1 MDESI
6 SGESKSFVRRTWS
19 WRHRETAVSDP
30 SDVDLAYMELQS
42 LDNCEKT
49 PEEALV
55 GLTSQQA
62 HKKLFATIRKV
73 LDQYNESNNVKWTSD
88 VWKTL
93 HCNHHA
99 SISWI
104 SIGILA
110 FEVLIMVSSYALSD
124 KQRYSLPLLEA
135 FLVLIITLANLVIC
149 VREENLRRTEVYRRA
164 EELLESCKVS
174 YCNWNPLDYV
184 DPCTPPSPSISMVH
198 TYRDN
203 ELISMPC
210 NLLVEGDI
218 ISLGPSHTSPA
229 KVQLIQ
235 SIHADGSYSLSQQVL
250 EKGDMY
256 LPPSSSPPC
265 EDLHS
270 DRTMPCQPQP
280 RKRFLVKESPYQDT
294 LRNVLQN
301 ACNRPVS
308 LLENEMHF
316 IVSTVI
322 VNKLV
327 WVVLGLSLLVNIARF
342 LLLGGEVGH
351 WSEMILLL
359 QGYSVLPLLPLSFP
373 LLWTGLNLYGAARIQ
388 VLFERLKNGSP
399 LGYKAS
405 RQVAASDVMPYF
417 WNNVR
422 GGSSSLPRT
431 TNLLQ
436 VLGSITVW
444 CCVDKVGILS
454 LPNPSVEKVFFLQS
468 KKARSKSEK
477 QKARGRKTSSSTWE
491 SDISR
496 QVSRE
501 ETTDLSSS
509 SSDDDDDDDDDAVA
523 APDGVKIKENFKG
536 RAAVLNVSND
546 PESQFGL
553 RFDDKRWQDNLSS
566 LKPLG
571 LNILL
576 NSPCSSP
583 VRNLRLADCTGH
595 LSLKYNLAPVPSHRR
610 CLCLLAKE
618 IGFMDRVLSFFS
630 KEQYVFAVQSSAVPA
645 ANFSLQT
652 SSYLAVCKE
661 RPVPS
666 MTSVLVKESY
676 TGAHQLLTQGTADVV
691 IDTCSDFWDGTN
703 LCPITAHDRRKVLDF
718 YQRNSMSS
726 YCIAFSYRPVSE
738 VPHCTSDA
746 FFRIPP
752 IFQWISCSESEGES
766 VSEMSLD
773 GEEDVYEEDTGIS
786 FSAKDLSF
794 EDNTKVDAL
803 LDQLHLVTDT
813 DSYHRILGGQVFIGM
828 VTLQYQA
835 KKDIIPLVEDL
846 NKAGI
851 RFVHFSAEDELKS
864 RVFAERMGLETGWN
878 CHISLDDSSPQDH
891 GNTQADTTE
900 ATAVEHGTEGEE
912 KHVSWIDYKMRH
924 HEKEDSQEAHLDVET
939 GDEGERATLLS
950 SHNSVPHDYSFF
962 YNRAKLPRG
971 VHNIRP
977 HLQNVDNVPLL
988 VPLFTD
994 STPKAVQEMV
1004 AIMQEHGEVV
1014 CCAGS
1019 SFNVDNTGVF
1029 LQADI
1034 SLTIEPM
1041 FPQLC
1046 LKGLPKDFRSGTP
1059 QLACNKIMDNKAA
1072 SDDESSSDLDNDLS
1086 PLALSALL
1094 NSLPCALAFH
1104 RDMNFKF
1111 KTLLKEARRLCF
1123 GFRTCFAFILACYL
1137 LLVCINFLAQCLL
1150 LPPPLTGLHLLWL
1163 TCLIVPL
1170 LGLSLIGARA
1180 EKGLMSMMTGRNDKT
1195 FEGIANP
1202 FCLHFSL
1209 GFLPTCVFVC
1219 VVLFP
1224 LTLRGFCTRHFYS
1237 CHYLLGYRNTTEP
1250 WNGLGRSNRQALSLA
1265 QDINAF
1271 FLVLFFAI
1279 TSASFVHRLR
1289 LLWKGSPL
1297 KSRPWLFS
1305 VLIVICLQ
1313 LVFFLASQM
1322 FWTRSYGSNYTLR
1335 DVPSYVIA
1343 LVLTWPL
1350 ASLAI
1355 TELLKRRY
1363 IKLWI
1368 RYQRRAKLMFGTKLG
1383 MNSPF

>member
-265 EDLHS
+265 EVVVMHYALMRVHS
-270 DRTMPCQPQP
+270 ERDVSLAC
-280 RKRFLVKESPYQDT
+280 KRGCGEEASGKG
-294 LRNVLQN
+294 RNVLQN
-301 ACNRPVS
+301 SCNRPVS

-468 KKARSKSEK
+468 KKARK
-477 QKARGRKTSSSTWE
+477 
-491 SDISR
+491 
-496 QVSRE
+496 
-501 ETTDLSSS
+501 
-509 SSDDDDDDDDDAVA
+509 
-523 APDGVKIKENFKG
+523 NFKG

-676 TGAHQLLTQGTADVV
+676 TVGKCWISTSVTVCPLIASPFRIVQSARSHIARLTRFSG
-691 IDTCSDFWDGTN
+691 F
-703 LCPITAHDRRKVLDF
+703 PPF
-718 YQRNSMSS
+718 SS
-726 YCIAFSYRPVSE
+726 GYRAVRAKEKAFS
-738 VPHCTSDA
+738 PH
-746 FFRIPP
+746 
-752 IFQWISCSESEGES
+752 Q
-766 VSEMSLD
+766 
-773 GEEDVYEEDTGIS
+773 
-786 FSAKDLSF
+786 SAKDLSF

-924 HEKEDSQEAHLDVET
+924 HEKVEDSQEAHLDVET

-1305 VLIVICLQ
+1305 VLIV
-1313 LVFFLASQM
+1313 S
-1322 FWTRSYGSNYTLR
+1322 R
-1335 DVPSYVIA
+1335 PVIA
-1343 LVLTWPL
+1343 NSLKAKTLDSVSEKSQANVWNKAWNELSILKPHKFLTHISLKLV
-1350 ASLAI
+1350 
-1355 TELLKRRY
+1355 
-1363 IKLWI
+1363 
-1368 RYQRRAKLMFGTKLG
+1368 
-1383 MNSPF
+1383 